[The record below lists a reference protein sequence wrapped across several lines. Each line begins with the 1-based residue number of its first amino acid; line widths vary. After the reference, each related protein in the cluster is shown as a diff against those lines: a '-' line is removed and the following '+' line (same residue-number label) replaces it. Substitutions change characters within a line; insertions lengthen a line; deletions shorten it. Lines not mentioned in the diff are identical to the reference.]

1 MLTEHELDQLYA
13 WVDGIPLTRPKKHMA
28 RDFSDGLLIA
38 EIIHHFQPKL
48 IDLHNFFDANSVQA
62 KLKQWKLLE
71 TKAFKKLDLQV
82 TKQDIDNMSKAK
94 LETIE
99 KVLYNLMTKL
109 DKRDSFEEVL
119 Q

>member
-1 MLTEHELDQLYA
+1 
-13 WVDGIPLTRPKKHMA
+13 
-28 RDFSDGLLIA
+28 
-38 EIIHHFQPKL
+38 
-48 IDLHNFFDANSVQA
+48 
-62 KLKQWKLLE
+62 
-71 TKAFKKLDLQV
+71 V

>member
-13 WVDGIPLTRPKKHMA
+13 WVDGIPLSRPKKHMA
-28 RDFSDGLLIA
+28 RDFSDGLLTA

-82 TKQDIDNMSKAK
+82 IMTSHSPVMIEHAYEKSQQRYSKK
-94 LETIE
+94 YG
-99 KVLYNLMTKL
+99 KMMNL
-109 DKRDSFEEVL
+109 
-119 Q
+119 